1 MDAINSRDFPA
12 VINYPEVTPGLNL
25 LLQAYLYARDVNRS
39 IWDFAVELEELREAG
54 LTNSD
59 CRWLTCK
66 GFVAQGRE
74 LENAADRPRQI
85 AIENNLVFG
94 RKTCFVLTPQGFEFT
109 TEATKIVSDHNR
121 SEAFLIGDDEHV
133 RHEGFTRGESETPL
147 WDPDRR
153 QLSYAGILIK
163 EFKSNSPNQESV
175 LMAFEEEGWP
185 PRIYDPLP
193 PQADIEPKERLKNTI
208 KSLNRKQKRPL
219 IRFLGDGT
227 GVAIRW
233 ESLFSRFK
241 PIRNCQ

>member
-1 MDAINSRDFPA
+1 MDRTSA
-12 VINYPEVTPGLNL
+12 VDKRPLVVQPELSLGLNL
-25 LLQAYLYARDVNRS
+25 LLQAYLYARDLNRS

-66 GFVAQGRE
+66 GYVSQGRE
-74 LENAADRPRQI
+74 LENDSERRRHVT
-85 AIENNLVFG
+85 IENNLVFG
-94 RKTCFVLTPQGFEFT
+94 KKTCFVLTPKGFEFT
-109 TEATKIVSDHNR
+109 
-121 SEAFLIGDDEHV
+121 SEAAKDLCGLDPGPSYAGNNRD
-133 RHEGFTRGESETPL
+133 GEAARMPSQTPC

-153 QLSYAGILIK
+153 QLSFAGYLIK
-163 EFKSNSPNQESV
+163 EFRSNSPNQESV

-193 PQADIEPKERLKNTI
+193 PLPELDPKERLRNTI

-227 GVAIRW
+227 GAAIRW
-233 ESLFSRFK
+233 ESLFSRYK
-241 PIRNCQ
+241 SVRTYGSDD